1 MGKWEALINPWYML
15 ASYRVGRA
23 HLVPSARHPGVV
35 MLLPD
40 RPRGVVSGQVVGGAV
55 GDALVANVVVVMRI
69 DGVGQMG
76 RRSVGKIRER
86 METTARR

>member
-1 MGKWEALINPWYML
+1 MNLLYIL
-15 ASYRVGRA
+15 ASYRVAGA
-23 HLVPSARHPGVV
+23 HLVPSARHSGVV

-40 RPRGVVSGQVVGGAV
+40 RPRGVVSGQVVGGTV

-76 RRSVGKIRER
+76 RRSVGKIRKR